1 MIRNLVELSD
11 EVNGRKHSYSC
22 PQDSPCDDV
31 IAYCKVIIE
40 HCEKLKEEAAKNAP
54 AEEAVPDVEKLDE
67 TIVEVEDVGCCNG

>member
-54 AEEAVPDVEKLDE
+54 AVEAVPDVEKLDE